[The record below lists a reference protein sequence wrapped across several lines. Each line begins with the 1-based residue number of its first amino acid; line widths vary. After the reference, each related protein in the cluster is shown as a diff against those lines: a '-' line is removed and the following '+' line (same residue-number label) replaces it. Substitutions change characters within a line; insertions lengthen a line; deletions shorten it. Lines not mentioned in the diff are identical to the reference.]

1 MVGRTAQAMGRCLNA
16 RDRNGYL
23 LSLSP
28 PAGGFFMRSSRVNR
42 CFGTIKAVN
51 DRGFAFFQADHGI
64 DCFVHYKEF
73 EKAGLAEPK
82 VGGRYSFIIEPT
94 AKGPKAVDLEAE

>member
-1 MVGRTAQAMGRCLNA
+1 
-16 RDRNGYL
+16 
-23 LSLSP
+23 
-28 PAGGFFMRSSRVNR
+28 VNR
-42 CFGTIKAVN
+42 CFGTIKNVN
-51 DRGFAFFQADHGI
+51 PDRGFAFFQAEHGI